1 MTHSS
6 SPLFS
11 TPTAETGTVMTHKA
25 FMRSATL
32 AGSGLLWLGLGYLA
46 LSYAPQMAKFQIPEP
61 PAIPM
66 EPRVKPEV
74 LPPPPPPEVRPQT
87 KREDVRPVTDAP
99 STLSERPSTAPIE
112 IASSEP
118 LSLGPV
124 AEGPVVAGPVAQGLD
139 PVPETLPVEPDP
151 VPVQRLIINP
161 VRIAGANPI
170 FPRKAL
176 DREMNGEVTLS
187 FTVTS
192 QGKVSNLVVIGES
205 PRGYGFAEAARRAV
219 EAWTFQP
226 QTIDGI
232 AVAYPARYTIS
243 FTLTE

>member
-1 MTHSS
+1 M
-6 SPLFS
+6 
-11 TPTAETGTVMTHKA
+11 
-25 FMRSATL
+25 
-32 AGSGLLWLGLGYLA
+32 
-46 LSYAPQMAKFQIPEP
+46 
-61 PAIPM
+61 
-66 EPRVKPEV
+66 
-74 LPPPPPPEVRPQT
+74 
-87 KREDVRPVTDAP
+87 
-99 STLSERPSTAPIE
+99 
-112 IASSEP
+112 
-118 LSLGPV
+118 
-124 AEGPVVAGPVAQGLD
+124 
-139 PVPETLPVEPDP
+139 
-151 VPVQRLIINP
+151 PVQRLIINP

-176 DREMNGEVTLS
+176 DREVNGEVTLS